1 MSLML
6 QPAVRT
12 DVGRR
17 SNNEDAVFAT
27 RRLAAV
33 ADGVGGAAA
42 GEVASRTIIGVLES
56 LEKSRLERRLE
67 DALAEAVALGND
79 RIGFVAECRPQLA
92 GMSTTLTVVALAD
105 DGGYAVANVGD
116 SRTYLLRDGALTR
129 LTRDVSLVQA
139 LIDRGALTDAQG
151 RRHPQRSVV
160 LEALDGT
167 PRELRGIGMHPARAG
182 DRLLLCSDGLS
193 DVLADADLAALLAS
207 ERDARSCA
215 ERLVDEAL
223 AAGARDNV
231 TVVVA
236 DVVARPHAAPLWPPT
251 VP

>member
-6 QPAVRT
+6 QPAIRT

-17 SNNEDAVFAT
+17 ANNEDAVYAT
-27 RRLAAV
+27 PRLLAV

-42 GEVASRTIIGVLES
+42 GEVASRTIIDVLVS
-56 LEKSRLERRLE
+56 LEKSRLAGRLE
-67 DALAEAVALGND
+67 DALAETVAHGND
-79 RIGFVAECRPQLA
+79 RIGFVAECRPQYA
-92 GMSTTLTVVALAD
+92 GMSTTLTAVALTDGAD
-105 DGGYAVANVGD
+105 YAIANVGD

-129 LTRDVSLVQA
+129 LTRDDSLIQA
-139 LIDRGALTDAQG
+139 LIDRGALTEAQAQ
-151 RRHPQRSVV
+151 RHPQRSVV
-160 LEALDGT
+160 LEALDGA
-167 PRELRGIGMHPARAG
+167 PRELRAVATYPARAG

-193 DVLADADLAALLAS
+193 DVLADAAIADVLTAV
-207 ERDARSCA
+207 RDARRCA

-236 DVVARPHAAPLWPPT
+236 DVVARPDAAPLWPPT